1 MSPSDTHGRW
11 CHYHF
16 AIIIVNL
23 LCHVRAWNLPV
34 IRYSKVRERTHDEN
48 LYRNF
53 GSVRLHSTD
62 PSSYDDASFDEDFLE
77 EFELDMDDMLEGPEA
92 FFNEDDLS
100 QLYEISI
107 PSLASNNPDEEASPM
122 PMSLSDLSLISS
134 DLSYFYLRDELGISE
149 DTMWKITNEAGSI
162 LGLKA
167 STLREKVEVVRT
179 SMNLSDEDVKSLIT
193 SFPTFLHLSA
203 KQNLSPTILFLLRQL
218 DLGRQELKS
227 LVLGCPAILGY
238 SISNLND
245 KLSFFTD
252 TMGFSTKECREI
264 LLQEPKLM
272 TSSAKTG
279 LLPRFQFL
287 RKEVQIPTANL
298 QTIIKKNPRILT
310 MSVDQNLQP
319 KLIFYF
325 IMTLYMETEEVKK
338 LLLSYP
344 QILNYNLENHI
355 QPITRYFLS
364 LDVSAYEFSR
374 MLLRF
379 PRLLTYS
386 LAKIKHQ
393 VGYLRFALGLEA
405 NDVRRVLYQAPQ
417 VLSLT
422 TDNLQQKVD
431 YLLEAS
437 EPGADLGHSSSTRIL
452 RKLIVGMPA
461 LLHLSVENN
470 LKPKVE
476 YLRATLGEEE
486 LSRALDRLPTL
497 LAYSLD
503 NRIKPRLEKIL
514 EAGVDGGSLTVGI
527 PMKQDNFDGWLG
539 RRAAKAALLLE
550 PQEETTTILSE
561 EISETVRTEQAA
573 DDKGRILENEGR
585 IVHWVRRD

>member
-1 MSPSDTHGRW
+1 M
-11 CHYHF
+11 
-16 AIIIVNL
+16 
-23 LCHVRAWNLPV
+23 
-34 IRYSKVRERTHDEN
+34 IRHTAVGERTEGVFCTN
-48 LYRNF
+48 RNIC
-53 GSVRLHSTD
+53 SVRLRSTD
-62 PSSYDDASFDEDFLE
+62 PDSYDGSSFDGNYLDDFE
-77 EFELDMDDMLEGPEA
+77 MDLGDLLEGPEDL
-92 FFNEDDLS
+92 FNEDDLS
-100 QLYEISI
+100 DLYEISI
-107 PSLASNNPDEEASPM
+107 PSLSSNTSDTEVTPM
-122 PMSLSDLSLISS
+122 PISLSDLNAMSS
-134 DLSYFYLRDELGISE
+134 DLSYFYLRDELGLSE
-149 DTMWKITNEAGSI
+149 DTMWKITNEAGSV

-167 STLREKVEVVRT
+167 STLREKVEVLRT
-179 SMNLSDEDVKSLIT
+179 SMNLSDEDVRRMIT
-193 SFPTFLHLSA
+193 AFPQFLYLSA
-203 KQNLSPTILFLLRQL
+203 KKNISPTILFLLRQL
-218 DLGRQELKS
+218 ELGREELKT

-238 SISNLND
+238 SIANLNA
-245 KLSFFTD
+245 KFSFLTS

-264 LLQEPKLM
+264 LLQEPKVM

-287 RKEVQIPTANL
+287 LKEVQIPLTDL
-298 QTIIKKNPRILT
+298 RKIIKKNPRILT

-319 KLIFYF
+319 KIIFYF
-325 IMTLYMETEEVKK
+325 IMTLYMGTDEVKK

-344 QILNYNLENHI
+344 LILNYNLENHI

-364 LDVSAYEFSR
+364 LDFSPYEFSR

-386 LAKIKHQ
+386 LAKIKHV
-393 VGYLRFALGLEA
+393 VGYLRFELGLEA

-431 YLLEAS
+431 FLLEAS
-437 EPGADLGHSSSTRIL
+437 EPGADRELSSSTRIL
-452 RKLIVGMPA
+452 RKLIVGMPP

-470 LKPKVE
+470 LKPKVK
-476 YLRATLGEEE
+476 YLQKKLGEGE
-486 LSRALDRLPTL
+486 LPKALDRLPTL

-527 PMKQDNFDGWLG
+527 PMKQDNFEGWLD
-539 RRAAKAALLLE
+539 RRARKAALQIAAEKSMQLLRA
-550 PQEETTTILSE
+550 TTE
-561 EISETVRTEQAA
+561 AARVEQAI

-585 IVHWVRRD
+585 VVHWVRPD